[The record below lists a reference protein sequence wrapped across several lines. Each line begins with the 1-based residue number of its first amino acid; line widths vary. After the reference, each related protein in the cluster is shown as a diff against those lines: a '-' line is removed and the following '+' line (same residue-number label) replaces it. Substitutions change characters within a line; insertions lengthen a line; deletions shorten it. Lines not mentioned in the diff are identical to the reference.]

1 MYTELD
7 NLLKQNVTDD
17 AWYDDG
23 FLIAQDILN
32 DFTNDDWHKLSEE
45 VLSKDIEWQKKIAYC
60 IDNQLIEEELNVICK
75 LLQVDDEELLEM
87 CLDSLRSFDNELG
100 HKFIKKNP
108 QIIKMVKFRINEAGT
123 AGKVMLEKFISLFD
137 EN

>member
-60 IDNQLIEEELNVICK
+60 IDNQLMEEELNVICK

-100 HKFIKKNP
+100 YIFIKKNP
-108 QIIKMVKFRINEAGT
+108 QIIKMVKFRMNEAGT
-123 AGKVMLEKFISLFD
+123 ARKVMLEKFISLFD
-137 EN
+137 EK

>member
-60 IDNQLIEEELNVICK
+60 IDKQLIEEELNIICK

-100 HKFIKKNP
+100 HIYIKKNP

-123 AGKVMLEKFISLFD
+123 AGKVMLEKFISLFN
-137 EN
+137 EK

>member
-100 HKFIKKNP
+100 HIYIKKNP

-137 EN
+137 EK